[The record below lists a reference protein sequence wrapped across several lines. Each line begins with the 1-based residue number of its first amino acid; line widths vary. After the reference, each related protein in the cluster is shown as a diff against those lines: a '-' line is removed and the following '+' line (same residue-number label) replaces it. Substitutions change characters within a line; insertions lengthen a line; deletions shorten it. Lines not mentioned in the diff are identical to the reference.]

1 MLKNKNRFHRD
12 DLKGCIHFFVIVIS
26 IKADQKSSMDL
37 IAFKPLYKERVW
49 GGRGL
54 EEKLSRSLP
63 DGKVIGESWEI
74 VDRPE
79 AQSIIANGPHA
90 GLSIRELLEEQAEA
104 ILGPGADGQ
113 RPFPILVKWLDCQD
127 RLSLQVHPPAEIA
140 PSLGGEPKTENWYI
154 AQCDEG
160 ASLIV
165 GLKHGTTREQFE
177 AALKETR
184 AESCVHRFPVKPGD
198 SILVESGR
206 MHAIDAGN
214 LILEIQQNSD
224 TTYRVYDWGR
234 VGLDGKPR
242 DLHIEQSLQS
252 IDFEDF
258 EPTPLRANSGEQTL
272 ADCTEF
278 RIRKYDLTPGQ
289 TLQFPAG
296 QSARL
301 LHTVEGRL
309 SSHTGASLQK
319 GGNYL
324 QPYSSPL
331 DLTAETKATL
341 LITDRF

>member
-1 MLKNKNRFHRD
+1 
-12 DLKGCIHFFVIVIS
+12 
-26 IKADQKSSMDL
+26 MDL
-37 IAFKPLYKERVW
+37 ISFKPLYKERVW

-54 EEKLSRSLP
+54 AEKLNRELP
-63 DGKVIGESWEI
+63 DGTIIGESWEI

-79 AQSIIANGPHA
+79 AQSVVANGPHA
-90 GLSIRELLEEQAEA
+90 GRSLRELLESHAK
-104 ILGPGADGQ
+104 ILLGPEADGT

-127 RLSLQVHPPAEIA
+127 RLSLQVHPPAAIA

-154 AQCDEG
+154 AQCEPG

-165 GLKHGTTREQFE
+165 GLQHGTTREQFE
-177 AALKETR
+177 AALKENK
-184 AESCVHRFPVKPGD
+184 AESCIHRFPVQPGE

-242 DLHIEQSLQS
+242 DLHIEKSLQS
-252 IDFEDF
+252 IDFDDF
-258 EPTPLRANSGEQTL
+258 EPAPLRPQPGEQTL

-278 RIRKYDLTPGQ
+278 RIRKYDLER
-289 TLQFPAG
+289 G
-296 QSARL
+296 QSITLPAEQSPRL
-301 LHTVEGRL
+301 LHVIEGRL
-309 SSHTGASLQK
+309 SSSAGTPLEK

-324 QPYSSPL
+324 QPYVSSL
-331 DLTAETKATL
+331 EVQADSKVTL
-341 LITDRF
+341 LITDQF